1 MLILLIE
8 KLRILTEWSSQE
20 MNATIEDERL
30 SQFLKEYGNAFST
43 PSKRAVFLEGVLTK
57 YLMDIQFANRR
68 STPFREKLYGLR
80 LDERRVKRL
89 LPEIIQKLREYKV
102 AYSPLEKAIAET
114 FIDAENSGWKLTND
128 ETSYFFTLG
137 MTLAPIF
144 KVTKEKVDE

>member
-1 MLILLIE
+1 M
-8 KLRILTEWSSQE
+8 
-20 MNATIEDERL
+20 
-30 SQFLKEYGNAFST
+30 
-43 PSKRAVFLEGVLTK
+43 
-57 YLMDIQFANRR
+57 
-68 STPFREKLYGLR
+68 
-80 LDERRVKRL
+80 KRL